1 MQDVVHSRLLS
12 RKSSGPDSE
21 PGQRSEGQNRV
32 TDPKAAGKVLFVTSN
47 RIGDCVIS
55 SGVIREIARQIPGAR
70 ITVACGR
77 PPAPFFRSA
86 PNVER
91 VIILDKKRLAG
102 HWIDLWRQVVGT
114 QWDLVIDI
122 RGSALAWLVPT
133 RRRVIYNRS
142 WETGERKVEMLSR
155 PLGAAAPLDPEIF
168 LDPRAVAERQA
179 VLDPQLAAGA
189 GPGPIIA
196 LAPIAHQP
204 GKSWPAERWGELVER
219 LKAEPRFEGWRF
231 MAVGGPGDRPPATPA
246 LEAAGPRGIDF
257 VGKGDILASAAA
269 IDVADLFVGN
279 DSGLM
284 HVAAAL
290 GRPTLGLFGPTEWWL
305 YGPWGSR
312 TRTAASNETRGAF
325 APIEA
330 LTVDRVF
337 EAVLDLHDAFI
348 DDRPP
353 LKP

>member
-1 MQDVVHSRLLS
+1 M
-12 RKSSGPDSE
+12 PD
-21 PGQRSEGQNRV
+21 PH
-32 TDPKAAGKVLFVTSN
+32 TAPKVLFVTSN

-91 VIILDKKRLAG
+91 VIILDKKKLAG
-102 HWIDLWRQVVGT
+102 HWFGLWREVVGT
-114 QWDLVIDI
+114 RWDTVIDI
-122 RGSALAWLVPT
+122 RGSALSWLIPA
-133 RRRVIYNRS
+133 RRRVVYNRG
-142 WETGERKVEMLSR
+142 WETGVRKVEMISR
-155 PLGAAAPLDPEIF
+155 LMGSETPLEPEIF
-168 LDPRAVAERQA
+168 LDAQSRADRQA
-179 VLDPQLAAGA
+179 VLGPQLEGGS

-204 GKSWPAERWGELVER
+204 GKSWPADRWGELVER
-219 LKAEPRFEGWRF
+219 LKAEPRFKGWRF

-246 LEAAGPRGIDF
+246 LEAAGPRGIDL

-269 IDVADLFVGN
+269 IEAADLFVGN

-305 YGPWGSR
+305 YGPWGPR
-312 TRTAASNETRGAF
+312 TRIAASNETQGEF

-337 EAVLDLHDAFI
+337 EAVLDLHDAYVAG
-348 DDRPP
+348 PAP

>member
-1 MQDVVHSRLLS
+1 MHV
-12 RKSSGPDSE
+12 P
-21 PGQRSEGQNRV
+21 
-32 TDPKAAGKVLFVTSN
+32 DPKSAPKVLFVSSN

-55 SGVIREIARQIPGAR
+55 SGVIREIGRQIPGAR

-91 VIILDKKRLAG
+91 VIILDKKKLAG
-102 HWIDLWRQVVGT
+102 HWVELWRQVVRT
-114 QWDLVIDI
+114 PWDVVIDI
-122 RGSALAWLVPT
+122 RGSALSYLIPAK
-133 RRRVIYNRS
+133 RRVVYNRS
-142 WETGERKVEMLSR
+142 WETGLPKVEMVSKMV
-155 PLGAAAPLDPEIF
+155 GAPAPGAPEIF
-168 LDPRAVAERQA
+168 IDARAVADRQA
-179 VLDPQLAAGA
+179 VLDPQLAAGS
-189 GPGPIIA
+189 GPGRIIA

-204 GKSWPAERWGELVER
+204 GKSWPAERWGLLVEK
-219 LKAEPRFEGWRF
+219 LKAEPRFDGWRF

-257 VGKGDILASAAA
+257 IGKGDILASAAA
-269 IDVADLFVGN
+269 IDAADLFVGN

-290 GRPTLGLFGPTEWWL
+290 GRPTLGLFGPTQWWL
-305 YGPWGSR
+305 YGPWGPR
-312 TRTAASNETRGAF
+312 TRIAASNETRGAF

-348 DDRPP
+348 GSGAP